1 LSHTVEILNAKVELD
16 KALLSFYEKHPN
28 CKGEKTKV
36 QFLILEISK
45 SHTNAINIVNKA
57 LADTHEESDF
67 FYNKNAQFDYCG
79 TIENFIITS
88 LKLSKA
94 LNSITKK
101 ENLSATQQSK
111 NAYITMQRF
120 LNTFADDKTIE
131 EIKAKFITNNISTTG
146 FNEKFKRTM
155 KSKFIKLQ
163 LWVGIPLL
171 LVCGATILFT
181 ESLLGKPFNGIQ
193 LIFLKGFFAL
203 TISIVASSLIEGS
216 ARVNW
221 TMQQGLVIRAAGWV
235 AVFLLL
241 YFLNPASPG
250 EVH

>member
-1 LSHTVEILNAKVELD
+1 MSHTTKILEAKTELD
-16 KALLSFYEKHPN
+16 GALLSFYQEYPN
-28 CKGEKTKV
+28 CKGIKSKISEQVLK
-36 QFLILEISK
+36 ISK

-57 LADTHEESDF
+57 LADTHQESDF
-67 FYNKNAQFDYCG
+67 FDNKNAQLDYCG
-79 TIENFIITS
+79 TIENFINTS
-88 LKLSKA
+88 LKLSQT
-94 LNSITKK
+94 LYSIAKK
-101 ENLSATQQSK
+101 ESVSYVQQSK

-120 LNTFADDKTIE
+120 LNTFADEK
-131 EIKAKFITNNISTTG
+131 IKNDIKQKFSNQNISTIG
-146 FNEKFKRTM
+146 FNQKFTRTM

-163 LWVGIPLL
+163 LWIGIPLL
-171 LVCGATILFT
+171 LLCGVAILFT
-181 ESLLGKPFNGIQ
+181 ESIIGKPFNGIQ
-193 LIFLKGFFAL
+193 LIFLKGFFSL